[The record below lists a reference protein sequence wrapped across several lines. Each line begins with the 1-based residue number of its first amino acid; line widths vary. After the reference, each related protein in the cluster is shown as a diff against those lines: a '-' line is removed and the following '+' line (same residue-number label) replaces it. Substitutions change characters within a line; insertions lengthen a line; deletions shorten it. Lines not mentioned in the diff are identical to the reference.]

1 MCNHD
6 YTDNNNT
13 LIGIPKMKMVTP
25 MKYYLQCKE
34 CGKIFTINA
43 SEIKDKKGF
52 LCKFFK

>member
-34 CGKIFTINA
+34 CKKIFTINA
-43 SEIKDKKGF
+43 SEIEDKKGF